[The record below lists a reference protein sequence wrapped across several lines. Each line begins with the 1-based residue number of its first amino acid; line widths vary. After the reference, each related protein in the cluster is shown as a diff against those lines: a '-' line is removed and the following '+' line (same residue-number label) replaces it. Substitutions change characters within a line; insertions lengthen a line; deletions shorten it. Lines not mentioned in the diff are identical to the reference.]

1 MFASFGEEI
10 SVLSDPMKCGP
21 WVFLLSKSVW
31 IDLFVFQLYNL
42 YLGCYNYNRSSL
54 QYRRGKLGR
63 NYGHPSLIKFINVWS
78 DSISIRKFENIS
90 NITYLGV
97 NQITDCSAGKLYRFL
112 ICFKEI
118 LGRHITVNRVVDLA
132 KHSET
137 DLRTDFFATDTLHM
151 FISVDFWNYCTG
163 C

>member
-1 MFASFGEEI
+1 
-10 SVLSDPMKCGP
+10 MKCGP

-42 YLGCYNYNRSSL
+42 YLGCYNYNRSSDISSFPGWKI
-54 QYRRGKLGR
+54 REFGVHRAKLGW

-97 NQITDCSAGKLYRFL
+97 NQITDCSAGKLFRFL
-112 ICFKEI
+112 ICLKYKEI
-118 LGRHITVNRVVDLA
+118 LGRHIRVNRVVDLT
-132 KHSET
+132 KVSET

-151 FISVDFWNYCTG
+151 FISVDFWNYCTS